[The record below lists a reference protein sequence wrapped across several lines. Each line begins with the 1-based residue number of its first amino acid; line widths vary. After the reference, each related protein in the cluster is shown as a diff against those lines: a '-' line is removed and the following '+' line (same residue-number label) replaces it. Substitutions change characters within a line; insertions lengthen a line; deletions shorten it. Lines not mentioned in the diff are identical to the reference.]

1 MNTPNILWICVDQ
14 QRWDCLGYANRY
26 PVKTPN
32 IDRLAKGGVNLTNS
46 YCPIPVCCPSR
57 QSMLSGKRSEKIG
70 ALWNYNQKIY
80 TGMLPADSDS
90 WARQVHDILG
100 YHTGWVG
107 PWEGG
112 YNATPASM
120 GYDVYVPRSE
130 ITRPMAQKHPEC
142 VPTNGFWGQ
151 VYDMDK
157 QYAPTHQTSAHVMHL
172 MEEWQ
177 DGHPWLIQMDFTEPH
192 LPCTPVRE
200 FADMYD
206 PATIPQWGAFEDL
219 YENKP
224 YIQRQQ
230 LLNWNTEDKDWEF
243 FAPVV
248 ARYYAQITQVDHAIG
263 QVIDWLEDHGKL
275 DDTVIIYT
283 SDHGDYCGDRRQMD
297 KHYNMYEEIVR
308 IPHVWHC
315 PARFAQGLTSK
326 AFNTNALDI
335 PVTILELLG
344 LPVPEYMVGK
354 SLLPVLTGQSDVL
367 RDAVMVTYNGQQF
380 GLYSQRMLRMGNIKY
395 TWNLTDID
403 ELYDLESDPYELH
416 NLIADPMYA
425 EVLQRMRHRLLA
437 ELQAEDDCMLNGW
450 TVQQLQLGR
459 KL

>member
-1 MNTPNILWICVDQ
+1 MSQNPNILWICVDQ
-14 QRWDCLGYANRY
+14 QRWDCLGYAEKY

-32 IDRLAKGGVNLTNS
+32 IDRLAAGGVNLANS

-57 QSMLSGKRSEKIG
+57 QSMLTGKRAEQIG

-80 TGMLPADSDS
+80 TGMLPADSQS
-90 WARQVHDILG
+90 WARELRDRLG

-130 ITRPMAQKHPEC
+130 LVRPMAEKYPHC

-157 QYAPTHQTSAHVMHL
+157 EYAPTHQLAGQVVSL
-172 MEEWQ
+172 MEGWQ
-177 DGHPWLIQMDFTEPH
+177 DEHPWLVQMEFSEPH
-192 LPCTPVRE
+192 LPCTPVKE
-200 FADMYD
+200 FADLYD
-206 PATIPQWGAFEDL
+206 PADIPVWGGFEDA

-230 LLNWNTEDKDWEF
+230 RINWNTEDKDWAF
-243 FAPVV
+243 FAPIV
-248 ARYYAQITQVDHAIG
+248 ARYYAWISQIDDAIG
-263 QVIDWLEDHGKL
+263 RVLDWLEAHGKL
-275 DDTVIIYT
+275 QDTVIIYP

-297 KHYNMYEEIVR
+297 KHYAMYEEITH
-308 IPHVWHC
+308 IPHLWHC
-315 PARFAQGLTSK
+315 PARFVQGLTSH
-326 AFNTNALDI
+326 ALNTNALDI
-335 PVTILELLG
+335 PVTIMDMLG
-344 LPVPEYMVGK
+344 LPTDGMVGK
-354 SLLPVLTGQSDVL
+354 SLLPVLKGETDAH

-380 GLYSQRMLRMGNIKY
+380 GLFSQRMLRMGDIKY
-395 TWNLTDID
+395 TWNLTDTD
-403 ELYDLESDPYELH
+403 ELYDLASDPYELH
-416 NLIADPMYA
+416 NLISDPDYA
-425 EVLQRMRHRLLA
+425 ETLQSMRHRLLA
-437 ELQAEDDCMLNGW
+437 ELQAENDCMLNSW
-450 TVQQLQLGR
+450 TEQQLRLGR

>member
-1 MNTPNILWICVDQ
+1 M
-14 QRWDCLGYANRY
+14 
-26 PVKTPN
+26 
-32 IDRLAKGGVNLTNS
+32 LT
-46 YCPIPVCCPSR
+46 
-57 QSMLSGKRSEKIG
+57 GARSEKLG
-70 ALWNYNQKIY
+70 ALWNYNQKIP
-80 TGMLPADSDS
+80 TGMLAADAYS
-90 WARQVHDILG
+90 WARELHDQLG

-107 PWEGG
+107 AWEGG

-120 GYDVYVPRSE
+120 GYDVYIPRSE
-130 ITRPMAQKHPEC
+130 IVRPMAENYPHC

-157 QYAPTHQTSAHVMHL
+157 EYAPTHQTAKQVNAMIDS
-172 MEEWQ
+172 WQ
-177 DGHPWLIQMDFTEPH
+177 DEHPWLIQMEFTEPH
-192 LPCTPVRE
+192 LPCTPVKE

-206 PATIPQWGAFEDL
+206 AASIPQWGGFEDT

-230 LLNWNTEDKDWEF
+230 RINWNTEDKSWEF

-248 ARYYAQITQVDHAIG
+248 ARYYAWVSQIDDAIG
-263 QVIDWLEDHGKL
+263 RVLDKLEADGKL

-297 KHYNMYEEIVR
+297 KHYAMYEEITH
-308 IPHVWHC
+308 IPHLWHC
-315 PARFAQGLTSK
+315 PARFEQGLTSQ

-335 PVTILELLG
+335 PATIMDLVG
-344 LPVPEYMVGK
+344 LQKPDSMVGK
-354 SLLPVLTGQSDVL
+354 SLLPVLTGQSETH

-380 GLYSQRMLRMGNIKY
+380 GLFSQRMLRMGDIKY
-395 TWNLTDID
+395 TWNLTDTD
-403 ELYDLESDPYELH
+403 ELYDLANDPYELH
-416 NLIADPMYA
+416 NVIADPAYA
-425 EVLQRMRHRLLA
+425 EVLQKMRHRLLA

-450 TVQQLQLGR
+450 TVQQLQNGR